1 MPWIYFPSPA
11 IYLFQVISSDSET
24 LPESLDSFS
33 LWPTGSSKDSETASS
48 KQSGRSKREEA
59 DECSLDTP
67 VSTQKP
73 LPSSRSTFTLLLPQR
88 VISQQ
93 AVQPSKAFVLFSSPT
108 FPFWDSLRPFLSSL
122 LPLFGFALVSFI
134 LTEPCSLWDLSSPT
148 RDQTWGLSSKS
159 SES

>member
-48 KQSGRSKREEA
+48 KQSGRSEKREEA
-59 DECSLDTP
+59 DECSLTP
-67 VSTQKP
+67 QWARGSHCHPLGQP
-73 LPSSRSTFTLLLPQR
+73 LPCFCLRESS
-88 VISQQ
+88 
-93 AVQPSKAFVLFSSPT
+93 PSKQSSPPKLLFSSPT
-108 FPFWDSLRPFLSSL
+108 FTFWDSFRPFLSSL
-122 LPLFGFALVSFI
+122 PPLFGFALVSFI